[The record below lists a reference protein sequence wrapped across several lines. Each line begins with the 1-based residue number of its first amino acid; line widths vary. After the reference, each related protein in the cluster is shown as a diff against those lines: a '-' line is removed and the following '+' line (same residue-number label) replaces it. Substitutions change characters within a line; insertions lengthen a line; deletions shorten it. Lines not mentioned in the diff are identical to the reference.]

1 MKVYKKIA
9 IVCLILGVIACI
21 AGVALGAFDEVNL
34 LGVSNYARNISFGK
48 EITINEELNLDR
60 NMDLSL
66 EIKACNGEIVYYD
79 GNTIKLEGN
88 GVLKSSEFVRD
99 RNEIEVT
106 LKGKNTGNFKLYI
119 PRGYSFNEVDL
130 DIDASK
136 VNIENI
142 NCMTLDLDSSSS
154 DVVFDKVNCNNG
166 VEIDN
171 NLGNLNYHDLLCGGL
186 EIDNN
191 AGNIVVVLR
200 DKRENYRVN
209 RDGNFSNINIAGDDS
224 YNGYKSLEVETN
236 VGNVNIS
243 FKGE

>member
-1 MKVYKKIA
+1 MKVYKKLA
-9 IVCLILGVIACI
+9 IVCLILGIIACI
-21 AGVALGAFDEVNL
+21 AGIVLGAFNEINL
-34 LGVSNYARNISFGK
+34 LDVSNYARKISFGK
-48 EITINEELNLDR
+48 EVSINEELNLDR

-66 EIKACNGEIVYYD
+66 DIEACNGEIAYYD

-88 GVLKSSEFVRD
+88 GILKNYEFVRE
-99 RNEIEVT
+99 RNEIEVSLT
-106 LKGKNTGNFKLYI
+106 GKTTGNFKLYI
-119 PRGYSFNEVDL
+119 PRNYSFKEVDL

-136 VNIENI
+136 I
-142 NCMTLDLDSSSS
+142 NVESIVCTSLDLDSSSS
-154 DVVFDKVNCNNG
+154 DIVLNRVDCSNTI
-166 VEIDN
+166 EIDN
-171 NLGNLNYHDLLCGGL
+171 NLGNLNYHDLLCNGL

-224 YNGYKSLEVETN
+224 YNGYKLLEVETN
-236 VGNVNIS
+236 LGNVDIS